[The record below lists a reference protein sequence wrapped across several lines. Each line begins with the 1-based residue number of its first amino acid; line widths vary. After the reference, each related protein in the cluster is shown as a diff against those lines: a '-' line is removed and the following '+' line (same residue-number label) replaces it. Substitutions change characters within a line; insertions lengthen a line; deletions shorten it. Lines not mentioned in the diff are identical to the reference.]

1 MRSPVLK
8 PVILMDLPVFHRAGW
23 RRSPWC
29 APRGAG
35 TRTILLHIDNAAAC
49 QHALLQCKY
58 GVQQ

>member
-1 MRSPVLK
+1 VLK